1 MLDHQEPFD
10 ALRSERLGCYLA
22 DQPGLR
28 MTISSAGFLLL
39 QSRREAALQDALA
52 EETGLRLP
60 APQQVCTQGNY
71 ALLWLTPTEWLLE
84 LPAEESLS
92 LRSAL
97 ARRLTS
103 SVSVAN
109 DISDAFACC
118 QVNGRRAAEVLMSGC
133 SLDLR
138 SSAFHPGRVAC
149 TVVADVPAILWKTG
163 EPNRFRCL
171 FDRSFA
177 AHIRNWLRDA
187 TRGDPRE
194 SRPMAPAW

>member
-1 MLDHQEPFD
+1 MLEHQEPFA
-10 ALRSERLGCYLA
+10 ALGNERLGSHLA

-28 MTISSAGFLLL
+28 VTTSYAGFLLL

-52 EETGLRLP
+52 QETGLRLP
-60 APQQVCTQGNY
+60 APQEACTRGNY
-71 ALLWLTPTEWLLE
+71 ALLWLTPAEWLLA
-84 LPAEESLS
+84 LPAGESQS
-92 LRSAL
+92 LQSAL

-103 SVSVAN
+103 SLSVVN

-118 QVNGRRAAEVLMSGC
+118 QVNGGRAAEVLMGGC

-138 SSAFHPGRVAC
+138 SGAFHTGRVSR
-149 TVVADVPAILWKTG
+149 TVLADVPAILWKTG

-177 AHIRNWLRDA
+177 AHLRHWLTDA
-187 TRGDPRE
+187 TPRK
-194 SRPMAPAW
+194 SRPTPMTAP